1 MYGREQKLQY
11 LGPWI
16 FFCIKNCKNEINNT
30 NIKIFTYKAQ
40 YINIKYIK
48 IMKNTNF
55 FCIQNKCTCAYGIKC
70 L

>member
-30 NIKIFTYKAQ
+30 NIKIFTYK
-40 YINIKYIK
+40 
-48 IMKNTNF
+48 T
-55 FCIQNKCTCAYGIKC
+55 
-70 L
+70 